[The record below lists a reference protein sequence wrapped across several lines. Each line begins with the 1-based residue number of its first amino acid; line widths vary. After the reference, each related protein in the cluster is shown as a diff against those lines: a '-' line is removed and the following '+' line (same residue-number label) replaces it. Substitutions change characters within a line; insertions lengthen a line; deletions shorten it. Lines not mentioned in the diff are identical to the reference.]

1 MNRIIYKKMKSFA
14 YVVKFSILMLLA
26 ISSFGYALEANANN
40 NDYEFKLK
48 ELEKQ
53 IQTLRAEQDK
63 MKEEQKEQ
71 GKSIK
76 SNSYN
81 SSNSF
86 ANFSKLK
93 NLRFYGRLH
102 VDGRWYD
109 ENKLS
114 NINDSKNDDF
124 DIKRARI
131 GIFGQLGEDLDF
143 YFETNV
149 NEEASRIN
157 EAWAKYKGL
166 PFTNVKIGQMTSQVS
181 MEYYKSSNT
190 MALIDYSKTARIK
203 SAFVQGVELTD
214 NGNNWYYAVQVGGGS
229 DGSSKTQADD
239 SETQY
244 NARVG
249 YAPILTD
256 EAYVYVGTGF
266 AHRKQNKDGFTIAQD
281 NVFNLET
288 ALTYKNF
295 NIQSEYINNF
305 DIELTSDRNT
315 DFEREGYYVQLSY
328 FLTGEHRSYNSHCAT
343 VGGIKVNKP
352 VEKGGIG
359 AWELVARYSELD
371 ARSADTRFNEGKS
384 YDYTVGTNWYLNDY
398 SRIMFNYSKNYT
410 DYDYKG
416 LTPADFGKADNNQYD
431 LYVVRFQ
438 VNF

>member
-1 MNRIIYKKMKSFA
+1 MTRIIHEKMRSFA
-14 YVVKFSILMLLA
+14 YVVKFSIIMLLA
-26 ISSFGYALEANANN
+26 ISSFGYVSEASANDN
-40 NDYEFKLK
+40 GYEFKLR
-48 ELEKQ
+48 ELEQQ
-53 IQTLRAEQDK
+53 IKVLRAEQDK
-63 MKEEQKEQ
+63 MKKEQEEQN
-71 GKSIK
+71 KSIK
-76 SNSYN
+76 SNS
-81 SSNSF
+81 SNSF
-86 ANFSKLK
+86 SNFSKLK

-124 DIKRARI
+124 DIKRARF

-157 EAWAKYKGL
+157 EAWVKYKGL
-166 PFTNVKIGQMTSQVS
+166 PFTNVKVGQMTSQVS
-181 MEYYKSSNT
+181 MEFYKSTNT
-190 MALIDYSKTARIK
+190 MALIDYSKTARVK
-203 SAFVQGVELTD
+203 SAFTQGVELINNSD
-214 NGNNWYYAVQVGGGS
+214 NWFYAVQVGGGS

-249 YAPILTD
+249 YVPVLRDDSYI
-256 EAYVYVGTGF
+256 YVGTGF
-266 AHRKQNKDGFTIAQD
+266 AHRRQNKDNFTIAQD
-281 NVFNLET
+281 NIFNLET

-305 DIELTSDRNT
+305 GIELNSDRDT
-315 DFEREGYYVQLSY
+315 DFDRTGYYVQLSY
-328 FLTGEHRSYNSHCAT
+328 FLTGEHRKYNAHCAT
-343 VGGIKVNKP
+343 IGGIKVTNP

-359 AWELVARYSELD
+359 AWEIAARYSELD
-371 ARSADTRFNEGKS
+371 ARSADVRFNEGKS
-384 YDYTVGTNWYLNDY
+384 YDYTVGANWYLNDY
-398 SRIMFNYSKNYT
+398 ARIMFNYSKNYT

-416 LTPADFGKADNNQYD
+416 LTPADFGKADNDQYD